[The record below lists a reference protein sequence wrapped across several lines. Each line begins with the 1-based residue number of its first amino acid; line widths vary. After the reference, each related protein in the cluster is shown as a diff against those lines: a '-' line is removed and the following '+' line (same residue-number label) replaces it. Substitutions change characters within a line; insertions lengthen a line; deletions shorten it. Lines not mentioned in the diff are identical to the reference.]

1 MKIQSFQ
8 CNIPIPDL
16 KISIETKSDEQNK
29 RFMSFCT
36 VRSLLKPKLFFFV
49 KKCGGFKNAK
59 IKNLSH
65 RIFSF
70 T

>member
-36 VRSLLKPKLFFFV
+36 VRSLLKPKLFYFV
-49 KKCGGFKNAK
+49 KKMWRLQKSKNRKSNA
-59 IKNLSH
+59 
-65 RIFSF
+65 
-70 T
+70 

>member
-36 VRSLLKPKLFFFV
+36 VRSLLKPKLFLLL

-65 RIFSF
+65 RKSYE
-70 T
+70 

>member
-8 CNIPIPDL
+8 CNIPIPVL
-16 KISIETKSDEQNK
+16 KISIGTKSDVQNK

-36 VRSLLKPKLFFFV
+36 VRSLLKPKVFFSL
-49 KKCGGFKNAK
+49 KRCGGFKNAK

-65 RIFSF
+65 RKYFK
-70 T
+70 